1 VIRLTHHQHRCRGP
15 LYPILALTLV
25 FCCPFAVALELRL
38 GGEFSYSEY
47 TLEGRNEQASLEPL
61 GPGVSLGISDA
72 AGWSIQLR
80 YANQDDR
87 MDLGRN
93 SSLDYELETWGAQA
107 GYTWAGDTSGRA
119 LALFWQRDREELSL
133 RASSSAAPALEPRF
147 LEDTTTQALGI
158 EFTHFWYR
166 QAWSPSLS
174 AGLIGLSSDTE
185 RRFRQAPDNGFI
197 LTGEGE
203 DTLEGL
209 DATLSAGIDYLW
221 PISGNS
227 ALIPHL
233 GLTYQ
238 RSLAGDISRSSTTGF
253 ISRRGRRAFS
263 SQDSSQTL
271 EGQDQLSLQGGIDGL
286 FGPWS
291 LSLSVAQ
298 PLLTEPLDTFFLV
311 EIAYSWQLGD

>member
-1 VIRLTHHQHRCRGP
+1 MTGLIHHRRQSRGRF
-15 LYPILALTLV
+15 YPALV
-25 FCCPFAVALELRL
+25 FSLAFFCPFAVALELRL
-38 GGEFSYSEY
+38 GGELSYSEY
-47 TLEGRNEQASLEPL
+47 TLEGRNDQVSLEPL

-72 AGWSIQLR
+72 AGWSLQLR
-80 YANQDDR
+80 YADQDDR
-87 MDLGRN
+87 MDIGRN
-93 SSLDYELETWGAQA
+93 SSIDYELETWGAQA
-107 GYTWAGDTSGRA
+107 GYTWAGETSGQS
-119 LALFWQRDREELSL
+119 LALLWQRDREELGL
-133 RASSSAAPALEPRF
+133 RASSPAAPALEPGF

-158 EFTHFWYR
+158 EFTHFWYW

-174 AGLIGLSSDTE
+174 AGLIGLTSDTE

-209 DATLSAGIDYLW
+209 DASLSAGIDYLW
-221 PISGNS
+221 PVSDNS

-238 RSLAGDISRSSTTGF
+238 RSLSGDISRSSTTGF

-263 SQDSSQTL
+263 SEDSSQTL
-271 EGQDQLSLQGGIDGL
+271 EGQDQLSLQGGVDGL
-286 FGPWS
+286 FGPWT
-291 LSLSVAQ
+291 LSMSVAQ

-311 EIAYSWQLGD
+311 EISYSWQLGE